1 MERQQAHECLPDLE
15 AATQREEVSSTSK
28 KSTTSK
34 PKDATQSQQVACIAT
49 HHGGPLARIDASAA
63 AISGTRDER
72 RSLVLQRA
80 GTWLD
85 RLVQEWTTLAS
96 EDSHDAATNNPAK
109 ASATTVDQG
118 DSSVEMNALR
128 ERIRQAELGWE
139 QERQKNASSKETV
152 VQVTVAEELEDE
164 MKAMR
169 IQLRE
174 RESALEDARRRCAA
188 MEAEQAQS
196 KSRRRSSSAFDNL
209 ATVKSPNN
217 GDTVPP
223 ARASSG
229 SSRPAMTPARV
240 MPFTAIGKVSDV
252 PRRQYE
258 IRPWGNKDDGF
269 LPISVPHRDAV
280 EEDQQAV
287 NGDNEDVSDEAYVRL
302 LRPPIWQERYLDDVH
317 VRKGGSNRPEK
328 EKKSKGRAYVEDDDS
343 SDSGFRPFIRVEK
356 IARPRRSY
364 PQHEVRHSRFLP
376 RRGSSDAL
384 DPGNGSDR
392 M

>member
-1 MERQQAHECLPDLE
+1 MERQQAHERLPDLE
-15 AATQREEVSSTSK
+15 AAAQREDTSSTSK
-28 KSTTSK
+28 KSPTSK
-34 PKDATQSQQVACIAT
+34 SKEAAHSQQGACIAT
-49 HHGGPLARIDASAA
+49 HHGGTLARIDASAA

-85 RLVQEWTTLAS
+85 RLVQEWTILVS
-96 EDSHDAATNNPAK
+96 EESHDAATNNPAK
-109 ASATTVDQG
+109 TSATTVDQRN
-118 DSSVEMNALR
+118 SSVKMNALQ
-128 ERIRQAELGWE
+128 ERIRQAEFGWE

-174 RESALEDARRRCAA
+174 REDALEDARRRCAA

-196 KSRRRSSSAFDNL
+196 KSRRRSSSVFDNL
-209 ATVKSPNN
+209 DTVKSPIN

-229 SSRPAMTPARV
+229 SSRPAVTPAPV
-240 MPFTAIGKVSDV
+240 KPSPAIGKVNDV

-269 LPISVPHRDAV
+269 IPLPHRDAV

-287 NGDNEDVSDEAYVRL
+287 HGDNEDVSDDPYVL
-302 LRPPIWQERYLDDVH
+302 VWGPPMRPERYLDDVY
-317 VRKGGSNRPEK
+317 VRKGTSNRPEK
-328 EKKSKGRAYVEDDDS
+328 ERKSSRRAYVEDDDS
-343 SDSGFRPFIRVEK
+343 SDPGFRPYIRVEK

-364 PQHEVRHSRFLP
+364 PRQEVRHSRFLP
-376 RRGSSDAL
+376 R
-384 DPGNGSDR
+384 
-392 M
+392 